1 MELHDVPVF
10 MFLSVAAVALFS
22 FVAVAVWA
30 DARSKERKAYYKSE
44 TIKKIAES
52 QGGGSAALEYLRE
65 EQRLVERRMRE
76 GMKVGGLVVAGVGI
90 GLMAFLGAIARDNRL
105 GGALLGLI
113 PFMVGIA
120 LLIYTY
126 AMAPKDPER

>member
-10 MFLSVAAVALFS
+10 IFLSIAAVALFS
-22 FVAVAVWA
+22 FVSVAVWT
-30 DARSKERKAYYKSE
+30 DARRKERKAYYRSE

-65 EQRLVERRMRE
+65 EDRLAARRAQE
-76 GMKVGGLVVAGVGI
+76 GMKAGGLVCAGVGI
-90 GLMAFLGAIARDNRL
+90 GLMAFLGALARDNHL
-105 GGALLGLI
+105 AGALLGVI

-120 LLIYTY
+120 LLVY
-126 AMAPKDPER
+126 AYLMAPKDPER